1 MLINA
6 KEMSER
12 KGAAHI
18 YIIVLYGLFWAAM
31 QISHHIIFS
40 NEIIQM
46 K

>member
-12 KGAAHI
+12 KGVAHI
-18 YIIVLYGLFWAAM
+18 YIIVLYGLFYMAM
-31 QISHHIIFS
+31 QISHHTLFF
-40 NEIIQM
+40 QM